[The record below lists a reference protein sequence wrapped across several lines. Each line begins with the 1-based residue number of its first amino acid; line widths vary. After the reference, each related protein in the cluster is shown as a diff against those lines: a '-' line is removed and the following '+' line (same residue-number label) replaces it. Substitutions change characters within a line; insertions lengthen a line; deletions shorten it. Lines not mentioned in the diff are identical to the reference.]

1 MKITVN
7 GEELDNA
14 LVAQEVERLT
24 PDYER
29 YIEENQADPPEGQL
43 EEWAVENIIER
54 MLMMQA
60 ARDLDAEIP
69 AEQIDA
75 AFEEVK
81 DNIGETPEADVRAEI
96 ELQMKVDLLMQKMA
110 DGVPTPPDAELKAYY
125 DENLEMFVRAE
136 QVRASHIIKHVNP
149 SVDRETAFAQI
160 VEIQMQ
166 LNAGA
171 PFEELASQHSDCPDS
186 AGDLGFFERGQMVE
200 EFEKVAFSMD
210 VGQVSDIFLTD
221 FGYHIVKVQ
230 DHMPGGP
237 VPFEDVKEQLGE
249 HMLEQAKSHAVEAF
263 LDDLKSKATIE
274 RSEEQRRD
282 E

>member
-7 GEELDNA
+7 GEELDNTMIQ
-14 LVAQEVERLT
+14 QEVERLR

-43 EEWAVENIIER
+43 EEWAEENIIER
-54 MLMMQA
+54 TLMMQA
-60 ARDLDAEIP
+60 AGDLDAEIP
-69 AEQIDA
+69 QEQIDA

-81 DNIGETPEADVRAEI
+81 DNIGDTPAEEVRAEI
-96 ELQMKVDLLMQKMA
+96 ALQMKLDLLMQQTIA
-110 DGVPTPPDAELKAYY
+110 DVAEPADAELKAHY

-136 QVRASHIIKHVNP
+136 QIRASHIIKHVNP
-149 SVDRETAFAQI
+149 TVDKETAFGQI

-166 LNAGA
+166 LNAGS

-186 AGDLGFFERGQMVE
+186 AGDLGFIERGQMVE
-200 EFEKVAFSMD
+200 EFENVAFGMK
-210 VGQVSDIFLTD
+210 VGEVSDIFLTD

-230 DHMPGGP
+230 DHIPGGP

-249 HMLEQAKSHAVEAF
+249 HLFEQAKSQAVEEY
-263 LDDLKSKATIE
+263 LDGLKSAAKIE
-274 RSEEQRRD
+274 RTEE
-282 E
+282 

>member
-14 LVAQEVERLT
+14 LIEQEVERLT

-43 EEWAVENIIER
+43 EEWAVENIVER

-60 ARDLDAEIP
+60 AKDLDAEIP
-69 AEQIDA
+69 ADQIDA

-96 ELQMKVDLLMQKMA
+96 ELQMKVDLLMQKMV
-110 DGVPTPPDAELKAYY
+110 DDVPTPPDAELKAYY

-160 VEIQMQ
+160 VEIQTQ

-171 PFEELASQHSDCPDS
+171 SFEELASQHSDCPDS

-210 VGQVSDIFLTD
+210 VGQISDIFLTD

-230 DHMPGGP
+230 DRIPGGA

-249 HMLEQAKSHAVEAF
+249 HLLEQAKSHAVEVF
-263 LDDLKSKATIE
+263 LDDLKDKATIE
-274 RSEEQRRD
+274 RSEE
-282 E
+282 

>member
-221 FGYHIVKVQ
+221 FVYHIVKVQ
-230 DHMPGGP
+230 DHIPGGP

-249 HMLEQAKSHAVEAF
+249 NLLEQAKSHAVEAF
-263 LDDLKSKATIE
+263 LDDLKDKAKIE
-274 RSEEQRRD
+274 RSEE
-282 E
+282 